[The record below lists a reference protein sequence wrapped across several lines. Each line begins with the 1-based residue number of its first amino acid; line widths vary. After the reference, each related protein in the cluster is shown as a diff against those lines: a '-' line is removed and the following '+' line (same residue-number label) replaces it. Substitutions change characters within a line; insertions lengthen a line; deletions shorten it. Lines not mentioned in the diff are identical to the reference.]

1 MANTLFPVNMISPSA
16 FTRATGLFGAIGLI
30 KCKALPKGDPCKSV
44 YSVVYYVTAQSTTD
58 DADLTGSHGL
68 QHGPANQMKA
78 KADRIKKL
86 SEAFAAMLHQQ
97 QQACEQMISSL
108 AESVRLLQADTA
120 DRRLQLILV
129 QLNKLKDQIRLLGNI
144 AERDFLA
151 NIEREADELGNSLSE
166 GRAASVILALLQS
179 PSSSS
184 NDFCDSLLDRLI
196 EATGA
201 ERGFILFY
209 LPESTEAD
217 VIAARNFQTRN
228 LSLAEYNFSRTLLRK
243 VFEHGESLL
252 LEDASRDAAYSKEN
266 SVIKFQLKSVL
277 AVPLRDEGRPIGA
290 IYLENNTAPCAF
302 DEEDPRLVENVARF
316 AVFYLRHSGLL
327 PAALEQDNR
336 VFLDATRASK
346 EIIGEDPKILALHS
360 LIIRIADSP
369 ATVLIEGE
377 SGTGKEL
384 VARALHYQ
392 SERRDRPFVAINC
405 AAIPETLLESELF
418 GHEKGAFT
426 GATDRYIG
434 RIEQGHG
441 GTILLDE
448 VSELAYT
455 LQGKLLRFL
464 QSNELSRLGGKD
476 TIRIDARVVAATS
489 RDLKAMMEA
498 GKFQEALYYRL
509 NVIPLRL
516 PPLAERKGDIPL
528 LVAHFLNKFSA
539 IYGKQARLE
548 GPAIELLKDHLFH
561 GNVRELENLIHRLV
575 ALAQNDV
582 IGAGDLPE
590 EILKTHSE
598 RISLQPDPLHE
609 ILQTPPA
616 DLIELRLR
624 KQQIRRTLAE
634 QERQLIQRV
643 VDECGGNLTEAASR
657 LGLHRI
663 TLHRILKRV

>member
-1 MANTLFPVNMISPSA
+1 MN
-16 FTRATGLFGAIGLI
+16 
-30 KCKALPKGDPCKSV
+30 PK
-44 YSVVYYVTAQSTTD
+44 
-58 DADLTGSHGL
+58 
-68 QHGPANQMKA
+68 MKA

-86 SEAFAAMLHQQ
+86 SEAFAAMLQQ
-97 QQACEQMISSL
+97 QQRASRQIISSL

-129 QLNKLKDQIRLLGNI
+129 QLNKLKDQTGLLTDI

-151 NIEREADELGNSLSE
+151 NIEREAEELGNSLGES
-166 GRAASVILALLQS
+166 RAASVILALLGSQA
-179 PSSSS
+179 SSL
-184 NDFCDSLLDRLI
+184 NDFCDFLLDRLI

-228 LSLAEYNFSRTLLRK
+228 LSLEEYNFSRTLLRE
-243 VFEHGESLL
+243 VFERGDPIL
-252 LEDASRDAAYSKEN
+252 LEDASHDAAYSKEN

-277 AVPLRDEGRPIGA
+277 AVPLKEEDRPVGA
-290 IYLENNTAPCAF
+290 IYLENNTEPCAF
-302 DEEDPRLVENVARF
+302 DEEDPQVVENVAQF

-327 PAALEQDNR
+327 PAAFKREDR

-346 EIIGEDPKILALHS
+346 EIIGQDPKILALHS

-392 SERRDRPFVAINC
+392 SERRDCPFVAINC
-405 AAIPETLLESELF
+405 AAIPDTLLESELF

-434 RIEQGHG
+434 RIEQGNG

-448 VSELAYT
+448 VSELAYP
-455 LQGKLLRFL
+455 LQAKLLRFL
-464 QSNELSRLGGKD
+464 QSNELSRLGGKE
-476 TIRIDARVVAATS
+476 TIHIDARVVAATS
-489 RDLKAMMEA
+489 KDLKAMMEA
-498 GKFQEALYYRL
+498 GRFQEALYYRL
-509 NVIPLRL
+509 NVIPVRL
-516 PPLAERKGDIPL
+516 PTLAERKGDIPL

-548 GPAIELLKDHLFH
+548 GQAIELLKEHLFH

-575 ALAQNDV
+575 ALAETDRIRV
-582 IGAGDLPE
+582 GDLPPE
-590 EILKTHSE
+590 FFEMRSQ
-598 RISLQPDPLHE
+598 RVSLEKDPVARLLHTNPE
-609 ILQTPPA
+609 
-616 DLIELRLR
+616 DLAELRRL
-624 KQQIRRTLAE
+624 KGEIGQWMAEVERRFAE
-634 QERQLIQRV
+634 RAVEQA
-643 VDECGGNLTEAASR
+643 GGNLSEAAAR
-657 LGLHRI
+657 LGVHRI
-663 TLHRILKRV
+663 TLHRMLRRSRHAAD

>member
-1 MANTLFPVNMISPSA
+1 
-16 FTRATGLFGAIGLI
+16 
-30 KCKALPKGDPCKSV
+30 
-44 YSVVYYVTAQSTTD
+44 
-58 DADLTGSHGL
+58 
-68 QHGPANQMKA
+68 MKA

-86 SEAFAAMLHQQ
+86 SEAFAAMLRQQ
-97 QQACEQMISSL
+97 QRTSQHMISSL
-108 AESVRLLQADTA
+108 AESVRVLQADTA
-120 DRRLQLILV
+120 DRRLQLMAV
-129 QLNKLKDQIRLLGNI
+129 QLNKLKDQIGLLTDL

-151 NIEREADELGNSLSE
+151 NIEREAEELGSSLGE
-166 GRAASVILALLQS
+166 GRAAEVILALLRSQT
-179 PSSSS
+179 SSL
-184 NDFCDSLLDRLI
+184 NDSCDYLLDRLI
-196 EATGA
+196 EVTGA

-228 LSLAEYNFSRTLLRK
+228 LSLEEYNFSRTLLRE
-243 VFEHGESLL
+243 VFERGEPLL
-252 LEDASRDAAYSKEN
+252 LEDASHDKTYSKEN

-277 AVPLRDEGRPIGA
+277 AVPLREEGRPVGA
-290 IYLENNTAPCAF
+290 IYLENNTEPCAF
-302 DEEDPRLVENVARF
+302 DEDDPRLLENVARF

-327 PAALEQDNR
+327 PEAFKQDNR

-346 EIIGEDPKILALHS
+346 EIIGQDPKILAVHS
-360 LIIRIADSP
+360 LIVRIADSP

-405 AAIPETLLESELF
+405 AAIPEALLESELF

-434 RIEQGHG
+434 RIEQGNG

-448 VSELAYT
+448 VSELAYA
-455 LQGKLLRFL
+455 LQAKLLRFL
-464 QSNELSRLGGKD
+464 QSNELSRLGGKE
-476 TIRIDARVVAATS
+476 TIHIDARVVAATS
-489 RDLKAMMEA
+489 KDLKAMMEA
-498 GKFQEALYYRL
+498 GRFQEALYYRL
-509 NVIPLRL
+509 NVIPIRL
-516 PPLAERKGDIPL
+516 PSLAERKGDIPL

-548 GPAIELLKDHLFH
+548 DHAIELLKEHLFH
-561 GNVRELENLIHRLV
+561 GNIRELENLIHRLV
-575 ALAQNDV
+575 ALAQGET
-582 IGAGDLPE
+582 ISAGDLPE
-590 EILKTHSE
+590 EILKTHAE
-598 RISLQPDPLHE
+598 RISLRRVPLHM
-609 ILQTPPA
+609 ILETPPA
-616 DLIELRLR
+616 NLIEFRLR
-624 KQQIRRTLAE
+624 KQEVRRTLAE
-634 QERQLIQRV
+634 QERQLVERV

>member
-1 MANTLFPVNMISPSA
+1 
-16 FTRATGLFGAIGLI
+16 
-30 KCKALPKGDPCKSV
+30 
-44 YSVVYYVTAQSTTD
+44 
-58 DADLTGSHGL
+58 
-68 QHGPANQMKA
+68 MKA

-86 SEAFAAMLHQQ
+86 SEAFAAMLQQ
-97 QQACEQMISSL
+97 QQRASRQIISSL

-129 QLNKLKDQIRLLGNI
+129 QLNKLKDQTGLLTDI

-151 NIEREADELGNSLSE
+151 NIEREAEELGNSLGES
-166 GRAASVILALLQS
+166 RAASVILALLGSQA
-179 PSSSS
+179 SSL
-184 NDFCDSLLDRLI
+184 NDFCDFLLDRLI

-228 LSLAEYNFSRTLLRK
+228 LSLEEYNFSRTLLRE
-243 VFEHGESLL
+243 VFERGDPIL
-252 LEDASRDAAYSKEN
+252 LEDASHDAAYSKEN

-277 AVPLRDEGRPIGA
+277 AVPLKEEDRPVGA
-290 IYLENNTAPCAF
+290 IYLENNTEPCAF
-302 DEEDPRLVENVARF
+302 DEEDPQVVENVAQF

-327 PAALEQDNR
+327 PAAFKREDR

-346 EIIGEDPKILALHS
+346 EIIGQDPKILALHS

-392 SERRDRPFVAINC
+392 SERRDCPFVAINC
-405 AAIPETLLESELF
+405 AAIPDTLLESELF

-434 RIEQGHG
+434 RIEQGNG

-448 VSELAYT
+448 VSELAYP
-455 LQGKLLRFL
+455 LQAKLLRFL
-464 QSNELSRLGGKD
+464 QSNELSRLGGKE
-476 TIRIDARVVAATS
+476 TIHIDARVVAATS
-489 RDLKAMMEA
+489 KDLKAMMEA
-498 GKFQEALYYRL
+498 GRFQEALYYRL
-509 NVIPLRL
+509 NVIPVRL
-516 PPLAERKGDIPL
+516 PTLAERKGDIPL

-548 GPAIELLKDHLFH
+548 GQAIELLKEHLFH

-575 ALAQNDV
+575 ALAETDRIRV
-582 IGAGDLPE
+582 GDLPPE
-590 EILKTHSE
+590 FFEMRSQ
-598 RISLQPDPLHE
+598 RVSLEKDPVARLLHTNPE
-609 ILQTPPA
+609 
-616 DLIELRLR
+616 DLAELRRL
-624 KQQIRRTLAE
+624 KGEIGQWMAEVERRFAE
-634 QERQLIQRV
+634 RAVEQA
-643 VDECGGNLTEAASR
+643 GGNLSEAAAR
-657 LGLHRI
+657 LGVHRI
-663 TLHRILKRV
+663 TLHRMLRRSRHAAD